1 MTGWEEHQQQLSRL
15 GLKPEQFEE
24 NFGRSAG
31 PGGQNVN
38 KVSTAVELRHI
49 PTGQSVTVR
58 DTRSQARNRQIA
70 RGRLLDQ
77 IEQQRKAKRE
87 ERRQKR
93 EAKRRR
99 NRPRPAKVKR
109 KMLESKKRRGE
120 KKKMRRKPRL
130 D

>member
-1 MTGWEEHQQQLSRL
+1 MTGWEEHQQQLHRL

-24 NFGRSAG
+24 SFGRSAG
-31 PGGQNVN
+31 PGGQHVN

-77 IEQQRKAKRE
+77 IEQERKAKRE
-87 ERRQKR
+87 QRRRKR

-99 NRPRPAKVKR
+99 NRPRPPKVKR

-120 KKKMRRKPRL
+120 TKKMRQKPRL